1 MPSKKYKVSSQL
13 VEIDPRAVEVP
24 SWARKI
30 AREYLEESVKERG
43 IIAPIVVGRI
53 REGNKTRFILID
65 GAGRLSLAVEK
76 GLDLI
81 PARIFDIE
89 SENDALFLSIEL
101 EQTKEPWSLEYTI
114 KVIKELLDKQYTK
127 TVIAKLLKIPR
138 SKVYRLLAIASFP
151 EKLQRFFLDETYP
164 IRLADEISALMKE
177 VGEETFMKK
186 FLWYLE
192 DFEPTKAIRATI
204 DSLKKIKISEPEIE
218 EVLEEEEEKI
228 TPEAETVPAGTEQK
242 LIPASEIEVPEE
254 VEEVEVVEEE
264 EEEEVKRIPAEKVML
279 YHALKDA
286 VNALNDAINDLQ
298 AASEYIHSDPEKSAA
313 IFEYMR
319 KIAEIRDIVEDFLK
333 KVGEDLE

>member
-76 GLDLI
+76 ELDLI

-89 SENDALFLSIEL
+89 SENDALIISIEL

-127 TVIAKLLKIPR
+127 TAIAKLLKIPR
-138 SKVYRLLAIASFP
+138 SKIYRLLKLAELP
-151 EKLQRFFLDETYP
+151 EDLQQRFFSGELPLRALDS
-164 IRLADEISALMKE
+164 DEMLEKYLHP
-177 VGEETFMKK
+177 EEF
-186 FLWYLE
+186 
-192 DFEPTKAIRATI
+192 P
-204 DSLKKIKISEPEIE
+204 SEEIE
-218 EVLEEEEEKI
+218 EEIEVKEEGKSQRELETLEEA
-228 TPEAETVPAGTEQK
+228 PTVPAGTEQK
-242 LIPASEIEVPEE
+242 LIPASEIPVEPEE
-254 VEEVEVVEEE
+254 IEEVEVIEEE
-264 EEEEVKRIPAEKVML
+264 EEGVKKIPAEKVML

-319 KIAEIRDIVEDFLK
+319 KIAEIRDLVEDFLK
-333 KVGEDLE
+333 KVGEDL

>member
-30 AREYLEESVKERG
+30 AREYLEESVESRG
-43 IIAPIVVGRI
+43 VIVPIVVGRLKQ
-53 REGNKTRFILID
+53 GSQTRFILID
-65 GAGRLSLAVEK
+65 GHGRLQIALSQGIE
-76 GLDLI
+76 LI
-81 PARIFDIE
+81 PARIFDIKDE
-89 SENDALFLSIEL
+89 REALLISIEL
-101 EQTKEPWSLEYTI
+101 EKTREEWSLDYTLNVI
-114 KVIKELLDKQYTK
+114 QELINSGYKKTEISKILKV
-127 TVIAKLLKIPR
+127 PR
-138 SKVYRLLAIASFP
+138 NRIYRLLWIAEFP
-151 EKLQRFFLDETYP
+151 EHLQEYFKDGTFP
-164 IRLADEISALMKE
+164 IRLADELHSIIEE

-204 DSLKKIKISEPEIE
+204 DSLKKIKMSEPEIE

-264 EEEEVKRIPAEKVML
+264 EEEEVKRIPTKTITAYNKIN
-279 YHALKDA
+279 HALLAIK
-286 VNALNDAINDLQ
+286 DAINDLED
-298 AASEYIHSDPEKSAA
+298 AWPLVVEKKEIHDQIGPIVVTLHDIEDKLEKMK
-313 IFEYMR
+313 E
-319 KIAEIRDIVEDFLK
+319 KL
-333 KVGEDLE
+333 GEDLE